1 MGIFNKTTD
10 TYTYADVAELIG
22 AVEGAVLEFKE
33 RTDPKDP
40 WNDLLKELVAFANTY
55 GGYLVLGAEEDK
67 SGKLTTLPGVDPID
81 GFRQK
86 IIDLCLARVI
96 PPITPYPAPPITVP
110 GTKRVVYVIRMPL
123 SMSGPHFMS
132 DRRGAYV
139 RVAEHNKPYLAKP
152 AEWEELVNLAE
163 RRKQAVGHRSALAE
177 RAARRATRVMP
188 GDAVLFEMFVGPAYP
203 SGHLVPLSTLRK
215 HVEKSRVEARG
226 TLFPYGTQETLFE
239 SVAFVLDPNVRQEE
253 YFETTIYGS
262 VFSSID
268 IRSAVEGKERVYFAW
283 VLAYCILWP
292 LYGRRFF
299 QAIGYEG
306 PVFISANLRRMA
318 DRQFVW
324 TGERWFTG
332 HLDSVPRFDD
342 EAEASSETTTKDME
356 ENLAR
361 IVVGLFHPLA
371 HACGLDDLL
380 AVSPTDLLQKAYEYL
395 MWDHA
400 TVLANKTE
408 P

>member
-1 MGIFNKTTD
+1 MQRD
-10 TYTYADVAELIG
+10 LDAYAHLYERYRAPALRVARALAGPVGADDLVAE
-22 AVEGAVLEFKE
+22 
-33 RTDPKDP
+33 
-40 WNDLLKELVAFANTY
+40 AF
-55 GGYLVLGAEEDK
+55 
-67 SGKLTTLPGVDPID
+67 
-81 GFRQK
+81 
-86 IIDLCLARVI
+86 
-96 PPITPYPAPPITVP
+96 
-110 GTKRVVYVIRMPL
+110 
-123 SMSGPHFMS
+123 
-132 DRRGAYV
+132 
-139 RVAEHNKPYLAKP
+139 
-152 AEWEELVNLAE
+152 
-163 RRKQAVGHRSALAE
+163 
-177 RAARRATRVMP
+177 TRV
-188 GDAVLFEMFVGPAYP
+188 L
-203 SGHLVPLSTLRK
+203 
-215 HVEKSRVEARG
+215 
-226 TLFPYGTQETLFE
+226 
-239 SVAFVLDPNVRQEE
+239 
-253 YFETTIYGS
+253 
-262 VFSSID
+262 
-268 IRSAVEGKERVYFAW
+268 KERVYFAW